1 MIDNNYC
8 IDPNFH
14 ISASLE
20 VMEVCL
26 FASEFTQALCSSRL
40 WRIQSYHHSHQG
52 DVVCQALLSAFAELH
67 LWGIS
72 FLRLIAAPADGGLAL
87 PQKRVRLGG
96 MTHCPALIYKRPT
109 SMTHNPVSHH
119 VETRYGHDLS
129 LWGSVSSLRIIAKD
143 REGLFVSHFD
153 GKWRR
158 KSCDTFFCCFF
169 LEFETPIVCR
179 IWSPFRF

>member
-1 MIDNNYC
+1 
-8 IDPNFH
+8 
-14 ISASLE
+14 
-20 VMEVCL
+20 MEVCL
-26 FASEFTQALCSSRL
+26 FASEFTQALCSSRV
-40 WRIQSYHHSHQG
+40 WRIQPYHHSHQG

-143 REGLFVSHFD
+143 RGAICISFW
-153 GKWRR
+153 WRNEVGSR
-158 KSCDTFFCCFF
+158 VIRFFFSFSRVWNTDCMPYIIPV
-169 LEFETPIVCR
+169 LVWIHLLTVP
-179 IWSPFRF
+179 SGSK